1 MSDIQIMNS
10 EMLEILKNYFEICS
24 LFNDKLEEIKADEVL
39 NINLELLKA
48 SITDLSINIANFK
61 SDLQY
66 NKCEG
71 TTNPEIS
78 NTKEN
83 KHANKHENKHANK
96 HENKH
101 ANQLIDNYTELDKQ
115 NISALFFMY
124 LMQID
129 KDSILN
135 NPVHPVPSTYNSV
148 SPASSYNTLL
158 TNTVVVGNTLLTN
171 AVVLGNTYDDIELD

>member
-24 LFNDKLEEIKADEVL
+24 LFNDKLEEIKANEVL

-48 SITDLSINIANFK
+48 SITDLNINIANFK

-66 NKCEG
+66 NKS
-71 TTNPEIS
+71 NPEI
-78 NTKEN
+78 NDTKEN
-83 KHANKHENKHANK
+83 IQKNIQENN
-96 HENKH
+96 N
-101 ANQLIDNYTELDKQ
+101 ANQFADNYTELDKQ

-129 KDSILN
+129 RDSILN
-135 NPVHPVPSTYNSV
+135 NPVHPVPSTYNSA
-148 SPASSYNTLL
+148 SPASL
-158 TNTVVVGNTLLTN
+158 GNTLLINT
-171 AVVLGNTYDDIELD
+171 AVLGNDDFDLD

>member
-48 SITDLSINIANFK
+48 SITDLNINIANFK

-66 NKCEG
+66 NKS
-71 TTNPEIS
+71 NPEI
-78 NTKEN
+78 NDTKEN
-83 KHANKHENKHANK
+83 IQKNIQENN
-96 HENKH
+96 N
-101 ANQLIDNYTELDKQ
+101 ANQFADNYTELDKQ

-129 KDSILN
+129 RDSILN
-135 NPVHPVPSTYNSV
+135 NPVHPVPSTYNSA
-148 SPASSYNTLL
+148 SPASLCNTLL
-158 TNTVVVGNTLLTN
+158 TNT
-171 AVVLGNTYDDIELD
+171 AVLGNDDFDLD